1 MGWRDV
7 PKLGFSPEA
16 APVQALAYAPT
27 DPWHTHTQRGHMHTW
42 ACRWGVCSQ
51 PRSGHTD
58 AQAWQS
64 CARTHHKHSC
74 SSAVHMWVNVQGVRA
89 KHMSQSARVPAAPF
103 QSYQAPAQSFLS
115 PVLQE
120 KNLRDVVGKKSL
132 TISPS
137 SSQAQLSFSRP
148 VRGGERQPLPCS
160 SHLQSERAHRLCLV
174 PQHHR
179 RGPDLPPQL
188 RESFH
193 LRSHPSRAP
202 GGRLASHHGVP
213 KVC

>member
-1 MGWRDV
+1 
-7 PKLGFSPEA
+7 
-16 APVQALAYAPT
+16 
-27 DPWHTHTQRGHMHTW
+27 MHTW

-89 KHMSQSARVPAAPF
+89 KHMPQSARVPAAPF

-132 TISPS
+132 TMSPS
-137 SSQAQLSFSRP
+137 SSELLQACAW
-148 VRGGERQPLPCS
+148 RGKPAFA
-160 SHLQSERAHRLCLV
+160 LQ
-174 PQHHR
+174 
-179 RGPDLPPQL
+179 LPPPE
-188 RESFH
+188 REG
-193 LRSHPSRAP
+193 PQVMPCAAAPPQRA
-202 GGRLASHHGVP
+202 
-213 KVC
+213 